1 MSEFKPRFLKNMCAV
16 KEFIWHS
23 KAPKGRSGGML
34 LGIDMKFFDIGAID
48 EGEFMLNFTCVISK
62 TTSNGL

>member
-1 MSEFKPRFLKNMCAV
+1 MSEFKPHFLKNMCAG
-16 KEFIWHS
+16 KELV
-23 KAPKGRSGGML
+23 ACML